1 MYLSTQGTTGLF
13 LSSGLFLAFVLVI
26 FLDLCGHF
34 RTFAEAPDVPVVHV
48 LEVGHVGVDR
58 HLIEVVVLLV
68 YINIILTFCRL
79 GRQPGWDQDP
89 KVQPEQKWQW
99 WAIEIVLKWIWLR
112 AGKQK
117 VKMVE
122 IDTWCVLPS
131 LSLSFMSHPAAK
143 SRLTGGS
150 HSRMHHYYQ
159 WHVYPAEKS
168 MFNRQH
174 HYCLLLSFGL
184 LFRH

>member
-1 MYLSTQGTTGLF
+1 MLVSTDTWLKSLYF
-13 LSSGLFLAFVLVI
+13 WF
-26 FLDLCGHF
+26 
-34 RTFAEAPDVPVVHV
+34 
-48 LEVGHVGVDR
+48 
-58 HLIEVVVLLV
+58 
-68 YINIILTFCRL
+68 INIILTFCRL
-79 GRQPGWDQDP
+79 GRQPGWVQDP

-184 LFRH
+184 LFRHYPYHTYPKVHILSINVLGK